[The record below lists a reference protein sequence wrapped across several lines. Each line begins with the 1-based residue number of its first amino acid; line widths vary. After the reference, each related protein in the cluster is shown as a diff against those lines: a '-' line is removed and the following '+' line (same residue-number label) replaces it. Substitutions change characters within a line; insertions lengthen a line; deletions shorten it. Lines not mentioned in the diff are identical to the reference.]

1 MYDEHGCI
9 PAEAFSNSPPS
20 PRKEGRAQTQ
30 RSGSTLRQLLGN
42 PSSLNSRT
50 GNDASEGDISWA
62 ERFLG
67 YCMFSVRSLQRLADT
82 MTLAK
87 LMVHRPLLPLENQ

>member
-1 MYDEHGCI
+1 MYDEHGRI
-9 PAEAFSNSPPS
+9 PAKAFSNSPPS
-20 PRKEGRAQTQ
+20 PQKQGRAQTQ

-42 PSSLNSRT
+42 PPSLISRT

-67 YCMFSVRSLQRLADT
+67 YYFVSF
-82 MTLAK
+82 
-87 LMVHRPLLPLENQ
+87 VHRNK